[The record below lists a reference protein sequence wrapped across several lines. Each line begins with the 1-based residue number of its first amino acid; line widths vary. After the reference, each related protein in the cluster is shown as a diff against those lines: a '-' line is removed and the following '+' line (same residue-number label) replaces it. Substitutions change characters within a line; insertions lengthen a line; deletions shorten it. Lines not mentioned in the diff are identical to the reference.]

1 MAQEEK
7 EEDNDVVKGFKSH
20 IPLIA
25 GILVVLLVLWYWH
38 KEFVKYIRTD
48 DAFVDSDKV
57 GVAPK
62 MTGRIIRLY
71 YNETDSVK
79 KGSLM
84 AELDSSELNA
94 GKNQIKTVIEQNIIS
109 VSVSESQYDLSKD
122 YIELQKINV
131 EKTKEDLSRAKIQF
145 DGGVIT
151 LEKYEH
157 VKKDFESAE
166 ARLSEADKK
175 AAFIKSNISI
185 ALARLEKTKS
195 QYNFFNTLL
204 NNTRLYAPIDGFV
217 AKRWFLKGDVV
228 NPGQSVY
235 SLVKDNKYWIS
246 VFLDETKLS
255 HTKIGSKAT
264 IVLDAFP
271 DNTLEGKIFYIASNI
286 AAQFSLNPPN
296 NSSGNFTKISQR
308 FNVKISIDKI
318 IHKQGQDKPIRI
330 IPGMSA
336 IVKIIK

>member
-1 MAQEEK
+1 MADE

-25 GILVVLLVLWYWH
+25 GILVVFLVLWYWH

-48 DAFVDSDKV
+48 DAFVDSEKV

-62 MTGRIIRLY
+62 MTGRIIKLY
-71 YNETDSVK
+71 FEETDSVK

-84 AELDSSELNA
+84 AEMDSSELKA
-94 GKNQIKTVIEQNIIS
+94 RKNQIKTIIDQNLIS
-109 VSVSESQYDLSKD
+109 INVSESQYDLSKD
-122 YIELQKINV
+122 DIELQKINTD
-131 EKTKEDLSRAKIQF
+131 KAKNDFARAKVQF

-166 ARLSEADKK
+166 ARLSEANKK
-175 AAFIKSNISI
+175 AAFINTNISLAI
-185 ALARLEKTKS
+185 AQLNKTKS
-195 QYNFFNTLL
+195 QYNFYNTLL
-204 NNTRLYAPIDGFV
+204 KNTRLYAPIDGFV
-217 AKRWFLKGDVV
+217 AKRWLLTGDVA
-228 NPGQSVY
+228 NPGQSIY

-255 HTKIGSKAT
+255 QTKIGNKAT

-271 DNTLEGKIFYIASNI
+271 DNQLEGRIFYIASNI
-286 AAQFSLNPPN
+286 ASQFSLNPPN

-308 FNVKISIDKI
+308 FNMKISIDNI
-318 IHKQGQDKPIRI
+318 IQKHSQDKPIRI

-336 IVKIIK
+336 VVKIIK